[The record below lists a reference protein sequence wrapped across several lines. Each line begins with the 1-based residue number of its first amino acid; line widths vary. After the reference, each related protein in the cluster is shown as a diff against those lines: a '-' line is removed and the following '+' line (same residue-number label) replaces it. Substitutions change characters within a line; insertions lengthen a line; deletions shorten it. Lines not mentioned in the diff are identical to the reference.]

1 MINFIKQKNDMKKLA
16 YIVITS
22 SMFLTTSCVDLTQ
35 EPQSLQKKNILHVWI

>member
-22 SMFLTTSCVDLTQ
+22 SMFLT
-35 EPQSLQKKNILHVWI
+35 LQKKNILHVWI